1 MGIKDLRGK
10 RYGRLTCIE
19 PTGERG
25 TDGCMVWRCKCDCGG
40 ECLATTA
47 QLNRGDRKS
56 CGCLQRGPRM
66 LQEGQRFGMLVVLG
80 YAGIQNRRRSWR
92 CRCDCGNECV
102 VSGSSLNSGKRK
114 SCGCIRPPERRDL
127 VGQRFGALLVTGF
140 SGKRD
145 GKRYW
150 LCQCNCG
157 NVTEVWQSNL
167 ISGHT
172 RSCGCLQSQTYQDNL
187 RLVDGTSVTMI
198 ENRMKTPISSNTS
211 GYNGVYKDKRSGKWC
226 AQIAFKGRTYYLGS
240 FADIQDAVKARK
252 KGEEKLFDG
261 FLAWYYGKQ
270 ETRAI
275 SGPFSTK

>member
-1 MGIKDLRGK
+1 MGIKNLRGK
-10 RYGRLTCIE
+10 RYGKLTCIE

-40 ECLATTA
+40 ECLTTAA

-56 CGCLQRGPRM
+56 CGCLQRGPQM

-102 VSGSSLNSGKRK
+102 VSGSSLSSGKRK
-114 SCGCIRPPERRDL
+114 SCGCIRPPEERDL
-127 VGQRFGALLVTGF
+127 VGQRFGALVVTGF

-150 LCQCNCG
+150 LCQCDCG

-167 ISGHT
+167 LSGHT
-172 RSCGCLQSQTYQDNL
+172 KSCGCLQNQIYQDNL
-187 RLVDGTSVTMI
+187 RLVDGTWNSYFLRPTSKFAYEPEVSEDDELSIAETLTDEKRLRTTFEKPTDRKSV
-198 ENRMKTPISSNTS
+198 
-211 GYNGVYKDKRSGKWC
+211 V
-226 AQIAFKGRTYYLGS
+226 
-240 FADIQDAVKARK
+240 
-252 KGEEKLFDG
+252 
-261 FLAWYYGKQ
+261 
-270 ETRAI
+270 
-275 SGPFSTK
+275 